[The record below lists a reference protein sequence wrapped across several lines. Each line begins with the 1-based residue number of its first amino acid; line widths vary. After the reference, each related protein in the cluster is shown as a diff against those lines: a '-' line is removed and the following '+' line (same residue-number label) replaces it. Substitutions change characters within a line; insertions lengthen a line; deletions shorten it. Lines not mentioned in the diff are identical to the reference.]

1 MKAKYLFLDFDGVLH
16 PSLCNDN
23 DRFSKVN
30 LLNQTFTSSS
40 CQIIISSSWR
50 FQFTLDQLKKMLPV
64 SISNLVIDATGEAL
78 NGPYARFNEIK
89 HWLESKQ
96 KPFSDWKA
104 LDDATNEFPPD
115 CPNLIATKS
124 SQGITKDQIIE
135 LKQWLD

>member
-16 PSLCNDN
+16 PSLCDDN

-30 LLNQTFTSSS
+30 LLSQALTSSP

-50 FQFTLDQLKKMLPV
+50 FQFSLHQLKTIFPV
-64 SISNLVIDATGEAL
+64 SMSNLIIDVTG
-78 NGPYARFNEIK
+78 GSITGQYARYNEIK

-96 KPFSDWKA
+96 KPFADWMA
-104 LDDATNEFPPD
+104 IDDSINEFPPD

-124 SQGITKDQIIE
+124 SQGITKEQIIK

>member
-1 MKAKYLFLDFDGVLH
+1 MKAKYLFLDFYGVLH

-23 DRFSKVN
+23 DIFSKVN
-30 LLNQTFTSSS
+30 LLSQALTSSK

-50 FQFTLDQLKKMLPV
+50 FQFTLDQLKKMLPI
-64 SISNLVIDATGEAL
+64 SISTLIVDVTGEAL
-78 NGPYARFNEIK
+78 NGQYARYNEIR

-96 KPFSDWKA
+96 KPFSDWNA
-104 LDDATNEFPPD
+104 IDDVINEFPPD

-124 SQGITKDQIIE
+124 SQGIMQDQIIM

>member
-16 PSLCNDN
+16 PSLSDN
-23 DRFSKVN
+23 KDRFSKVN
-30 LLNQTFTSSS
+30 LLSQALTSSK

-50 FQFTLDQLKKMLPV
+50 FQFTLDQLKKMLPK
-64 SISNLVIDATGEAL
+64 SISNLVVDTTGEAIT
-78 NGPYARFNEIK
+78 GQYARYNEIK
-89 HWLESKQ
+89 HWLESIQ

-104 LDDATNEFPPD
+104 IDDAINEFPPD

-124 SQGITKDQIIE
+124 SQGIMQDQIIM

>member
-1 MKAKYLFLDFDGVLH
+1 MKAKYLFLDFDGVCH
-16 PSLCNDN
+16 PSLCNDK

-30 LLNQTFTSSS
+30 LLSQAFTSSS

-50 FQFTLDQLKKMLPV
+50 FQFTLDQLKKMLPA
-64 SISNLVIDATGEAL
+64 SISNLVVDVTGEAIT
-78 NGPYARFNEIK
+78 GKYARYYEIK
-89 HWLESKQ
+89 HWLANKQ
-96 KPFSDWKA
+96 KPFADWKA

-115 CPNLIATKS
+115 CLNLIATKS

>member
-1 MKAKYLFLDFDGVLH
+1 MKPKYLFLDIDGVLH
-16 PSLCNDN
+16 PSLCNDK

-30 LLNQTFTSSS
+30 LLSQALTSPL

-64 SISNLVIDATGEAL
+64 SISNLVVDFTGEAL
-78 NGPYARFNEIK
+78 NGQYARYNEIK

-96 KPFSDWKA
+96 KPFADWMA
-104 LDDATNEFPPD
+104 IDDSINEFPPD

-124 SQGITKDQIIE
+124 SQGITKEQIIK